1 MEKAVDNLKN
11 LALLFDLSDF
21 YAINMW
27 SHENEVSMQGY
38 FTDKNVALVN
48 ELGIVLVLE
57 DSFLR
62 GTTTTE
68 FGKVRI
74 VLSTKQ

>member
-1 MEKAVDNLKN
+1 MNETVKN
-11 LALLFDLSDF
+11 LENLVSLFDLSDF

-38 FTDKNVALVN
+38 FTDKNISLVN
-48 ELGIVLVLE
+48 ELGITLVLE

-62 GTTTTE
+62 GTTTTDL
-68 FGKVRI
+68 GKVRI
-74 VLSTKQ
+74 VLTTKQ